1 MYVKGIC
8 TMNPIFLVFLIVSIA
23 AAVIFIARR
32 TKKTDEKALLLKVI
46 ASISFI
52 ALGIVGYLCADG
64 PKITT
69 LVILGQVF
77 GLCGDAF
84 LDMRYVYNQ
93 HEKMHTLAGFVAFLA
108 CHVCFFIFMLVE
120 YGFSKLGIIIAVVF
134 MILILLGLVLLQKPM
149 KMELG
154 AYKTIV
160 AIYVGGFAFVFGY
173 SLGQNIQIGF
183 RNERLVFFI
192 GYVLFALSDIVLSQ
206 MYFVEGKNTKAAIV
220 INHGLYYA
228 AQILIASSMIFI

>member
-1 MYVKGIC
+1 
-8 TMNPIFLVFLIVSIA
+8 MNTLFLIILVVSLA
-23 AAVIFIARR
+23 AATVFIINR
-32 TKKTDEKALLLKVI
+32 TKSTDEKALILKVI
-46 ASISFI
+46 ASSCFI
-52 ALGIVGYLCADG
+52 VLGVTGFLG
-64 PKITT
+64 TNSPKIAI
-69 LVILGQVF
+69 LIILGQVF

-192 GYVLFALSDIVLSQ
+192 GYVLFAISDIVLSQ

-228 AQILIASSMIFI
+228 AQILIASSIIFN